1 MQDFPS
7 VGQIIQK
14 ARENNI
20 NVIFMIGGNESS
32 IIRSNYYD
40 KLARYLPGGNH
51 KASALSNDSKNIV
64 DIIRDSY
71 RVLLFIDDFISNLKH
86 TLSVIHAIMGTNFF
100 YLETQ

>member
-1 MQDFPS
+1 MSKMQDFPS

-86 TLSVIHAIMGTNFF
+86 TLSVNYG
-100 YLETQ
+100 Y